1 MSKSFL
7 GGLTNRVLMS
17 IAAGCLVLSYLSAFV
32 NPAKAWFLTLP
43 GLLFFPLALLNIF
56 LFGWAVARRSKAFLI
71 PLIALL
77 PTFFF
82 LGRYFRFAAGDNSMA
97 GPDAVRIVSYNVGRF
112 GMHAENSGAASR
124 AACRDSVYSFI
135 EKCDADIICLQEF
148 STQGNARKE
157 LSERF
162 PGYDIE
168 YYLFSG
174 RFSDFGNVILSRL
187 PIRDKGVVKF
197 DGSTNLS
204 VYADIF
210 EAGRKIRIYNCHF
223 ESYNISFPGMV
234 KSLREKRKDV
244 LHETEEKMKR
254 SLSLRPKQ
262 VDKVMRNIAD
272 SEYET
277 VLCGDFNDNPMS
289 YTYQR
294 LIKGH
299 DDTFCKAGSGFGATY
314 AALWPL
320 LRIDYI
326 FTPENCRII
335 SHKSPRIR
343 FSDHYPVVADVS
355 FTGN

>member
-1 MSKSFL
+1 MA
-7 GGLTNRVLMS
+7 

-112 GMHAENSGAASR
+112 GMYAENSGAASR

-148 STQGNARKE
+148 STKGNARKE

-289 YTYQR
+289 YTYR
-294 LIKGH
+294 KMRGNFDDAFCEKGR
-299 DDTFCKAGSGFGATY
+299 GVIATY
-314 AALWPL
+314 RGL
-320 LRIDYI
+320 LGVFRIDYL
-326 FTPENCRII
+326 FLSDDLVTLHYNAEQ
-335 SHKSPRIR
+335 IR
-343 FSDHYPVVADVS
+343 WSDHNPVVVDLK
-355 FTGN
+355 FR